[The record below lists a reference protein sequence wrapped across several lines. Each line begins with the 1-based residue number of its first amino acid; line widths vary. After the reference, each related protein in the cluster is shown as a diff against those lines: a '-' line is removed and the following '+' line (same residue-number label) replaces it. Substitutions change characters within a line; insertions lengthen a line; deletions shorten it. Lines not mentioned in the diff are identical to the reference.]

1 MPQFEKTTVHMK
13 DHGKVEDII
22 CGLIKGGASKLQV
35 KHQFVIIL
43 NVSVFLLVKHHHLVV
58 KKLVRLQ
65 QMEKYFSNY
74 HQLACVLLAQQVSLG
89 FSCE

>member
-43 NVSVFLLVKHHHLVV
+43 NLSVSFGKTPPPGG
-58 KKLVRLQ
+58 
-65 QMEKYFSNY
+65 EKACKAAANGKIFF
-74 HQLACVLLAQQVSLG
+74 QLSPASLCFTGPAG
-89 FSCE
+89 FTGL

>member
-1 MPQFEKTTVHMK
+1 MK

-35 KHQFVIIL
+35 KHQFGIIL